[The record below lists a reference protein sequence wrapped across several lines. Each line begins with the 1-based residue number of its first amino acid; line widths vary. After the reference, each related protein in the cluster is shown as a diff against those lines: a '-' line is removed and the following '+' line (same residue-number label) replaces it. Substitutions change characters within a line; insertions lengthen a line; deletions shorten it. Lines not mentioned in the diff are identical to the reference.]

1 MAITATHLND
11 DYADA
16 GGLPWVTK
24 SMTFSNNKLYLAAVW
39 SISDETN
46 WSACSGGGITW
57 VKVTAA
63 SAFNAGPGNWFGGA
77 LFRGLVTSG
86 ATSGA
91 LSFSGDTG
99 GTFICSVEEF
109 SGMDTTGTNGSGA
122 IVQGAVNLDE
132 SGAASAISCTL
143 SAFGDAVNNAVFAYT
158 GVNAAGAIT
167 PDTSPAGYVEL
178 RDLANAGVD
187 GQLQTMWNTGQDTS
201 PATSWGGGHAAL
213 IGAVE
218 IKAEAALARTMG
230 GHPIPRT
237 GVGRRAGS

>member
-1 MAITATHLND
+1 
-11 DYADA
+11 
-16 GGLPWVTK
+16 
-24 SMTFSNNKLYLAAVW
+24 
-39 SISDETN
+39 
-46 WSACSGGGITW
+46 
-57 VKVTAA
+57 
-63 SAFNAGPGNWFGGA
+63 
-77 LFRGLVTSG
+77 
-86 ATSGA
+86 
-91 LSFSGDTG
+91 
-99 GTFICSVEEF
+99 
-109 SGMDTTGTNGSGA
+109 MDTTGTNGSGA

-218 IKAEAALARTMG
+218 IKMAQPDSKLIGSYTS
-230 GHPIPRT
+230 PIPRT
-237 GVGRRAGS
+237 GIGRRAGG